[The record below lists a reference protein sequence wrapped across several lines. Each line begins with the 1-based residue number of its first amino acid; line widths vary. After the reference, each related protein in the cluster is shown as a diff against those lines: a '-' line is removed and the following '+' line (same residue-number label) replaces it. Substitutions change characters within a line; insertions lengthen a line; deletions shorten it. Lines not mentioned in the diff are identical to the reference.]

1 MKKKYLFIGLAMSSL
16 CFSQVKTKT
25 TCAGITTKGVK
36 CNAKVNIDASKFC
49 HWHDPAKINVNRCNG
64 ISKSTKKRCRAK
76 TKDSS
81 GLCHNHRK

>member
-16 CFSQVKTKT
+16 CFSQAKT
-25 TCAGITTKGVK
+25 THTCVGITTKGVK
-36 CNAKVNIDASKFC
+36 CKAKVNIDVSKFC

-64 ISKSTKKRCRAK
+64 ISKSTKKRCKSK
-76 TKDSS
+76 TKHSS